1 MNLEHLGQ
9 QALAAMLAQKP
20 VTVTHPPK
28 WERNGFPLP
37 MVRQQPAADGSVTQQ
52 YRPIVIFEYIHEQLS
67 GATKAKRR
75 KEQIEAGEPVSDDE
89 DLFGEGSSD
98 EDLFS

>member
-1 MNLEHLGQ
+1 MNLEQLGQ
-9 QALAAMLAQKP
+9 QALAAMLAQQP

-37 MVRQQPAADGSVTQQ
+37 MVRKQPDADGSVTQQ
-52 YRPIVIFEYIHEQLS
+52 YRPIVIFEYIHEQLAPKRKPK
-67 GATKAKRR
+67 GDKA
-75 KEQIEAGEPVSDDE
+75 GDGDGDE
-89 DLFGEGSSD
+89 DLFGEGPSD